1 MKGLLAC
8 LLVAFICLAALS
20 GCGRPNGDV
29 VNFSFALEAK
39 EDKYLRGETAEIT
52 ATVTNVSGRTH
63 RYMGCSGNDFIPFI
77 SLYNV
82 ADGEKYYIEC
92 DPLIFPEDVVRKS
105 VKNGESGSVVYTFPI
120 PEDAR
125 IGYYSVVL
133 SYGDET
139 REFLNVL
146 SISDVTSQNENEK
159 YGYGTEVISSGG
171 GSISP
176 VDTLVYTNQYA
187 KDGTPLLC
195 GDGDGRYKFFGDPE
209 AKPSDLPTIVADG
222 EVVLTPTKDSTVSKS
237 AMVYKTTPLDSGAYM
252 YLPWEELHLLP
263 AGEYVVV
270 YDIDTDS
277 RDTNP
282 NAETY
287 WLSSFE
293 RIFCLVVPVK

>member
-1 MKGLLAC
+1 M
-8 LLVAFICLAALS
+8 
-20 GCGRPNGDV
+20 
-29 VNFSFALEAK
+29 
-39 EDKYLRGETAEIT
+39 
-52 ATVTNVSGRTH
+52 
-63 RYMGCSGNDFIPFI
+63 
-77 SLYNV
+77 
-82 ADGEKYYIEC
+82 
-92 DPLIFPEDVVRKS
+92 
-105 VKNGESGSVVYTFPI
+105 
-120 PEDAR
+120 
-125 IGYYSVVL
+125 VL

-159 YGYGTEVISSGG
+159 YRYSTEVISSGG

-209 AKPSDLPTIVADG
+209 AKPSDLPTIVVDG
-222 EVVLTPTKDSTVSKS
+222 EVVLTPSKNS
-237 AMVYKTTPLDSGAYM
+237 IVTGGTAVYKTTPLDSGVYM

-270 YDIDTDS
+270 YDVDTDS

-282 NAETY
+282 NVETY